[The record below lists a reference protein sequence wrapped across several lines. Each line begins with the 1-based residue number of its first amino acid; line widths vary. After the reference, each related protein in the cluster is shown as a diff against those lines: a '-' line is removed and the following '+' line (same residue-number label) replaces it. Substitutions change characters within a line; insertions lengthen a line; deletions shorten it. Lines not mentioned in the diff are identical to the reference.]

1 MTIQKSVKKTFLK
14 MLDPGSPFLFTTT
27 IRAAS
32 TFFVALLALAGTIQ
46 VQGQSAAAREIVPE
60 EIIVTLPESL
70 SSLRREVY
78 RAENKVF
85 DVFNE
90 LNDDLEY
97 DIKCKMEN
105 RHGTKMRVRVCK
117 PNYYRFAMEEEGE
130 TLARKFAA
138 FMEVGPAVTGPG
150 QMFYLPTPNIDRI
163 AGPGT
168 SAIPHKDKKMDQL
181 IRTAIAV
188 SPEFVEAVREYDII
202 NKHYEETRKAR
213 FEE

>member
-1 MTIQKSVKKTFLK
+1 MTIQKSVKKTYLK
-14 MLDPGSPFLFTTT
+14 TLDPGSPFLFTTP

-32 TFFVALLALAGTIQ
+32 PCFVALLAIAGAIQ
-46 VQGQSAAAREIVPE
+46 VQAQQTAAAREIIPE

-70 SSLRREVY
+70 TKLRREVY

-97 DIKCKMEN
+97 DIKCEMEN

-138 FMEVGPAVTGPG
+138 FMEVGPTMPG
-150 QMFYLPTPNIDRI
+150 QMFHLPTPNIDRI

-168 SAIPHKDKKMDQL
+168 SAIPHKDKKMEQL

-188 SPEFVEAVREYDII
+188 SPEFVEAIREYDII
-202 NKHYEETRKAR
+202 NNHYEETRRAR
-213 FEE
+213 FED